1 MATETPKER
10 DQRIGSLALKH
21 GRITPL
27 ELQALLQTQR
37 EAADRGEYRPFGALL
52 VDSGKLTR
60 EDLENLL
67 KEQTRSWE
75 GQRVVGRYRLIAKI
89 GEGGMGAVWK
99 AQHVDLGNTVAIK
112 LLPYSVVGDE
122 RLVQRFQREARLMAS
137 INHSNVLQAFDA
149 GEQGGQPYFV
159 MPYLEGASV
168 GAIIRQCG
176 RMGPRTLLSVAL
188 QIVRG
193 LQYAHQRGMIHRDLK
208 PDNLF
213 IGNDGT
219 AKVLDLGLAKLIEG
233 SESLAGPR
241 PTQTGMIVGTPQ
253 YMSPEQIQGDPNLD
267 ARSDIY
273 SLGATLFHMATGR
286 MPFPG
291 KNVPEVLR
299 LKHQNPTPDP
309 FDIVPGLPEGV
320 RRLIL
325 SMMAALPAKRPADG
339 LTLEAEIEA
348 LLEGK
353 PVTGASLAPA
363 SIVMGQS
370 ERDTRT
376 FSLGDHKAAI
386 PRETAVVVKS
396 VPGHD
401 SSVTTM
407 LPRKK
412 SDPAAPS
419 SSPDAEKA
427 AAPES
432 TQYVPTPASAALLQ
446 KPAPAAAPAAAAPL
460 ASTPAPPA
468 HTAAA
473 GTLSQEMPRIQ
484 ASAIAQVIAAVILVI
499 VTVLATLAVVK
510 MQSGTEH
517 RKPPPPSGTPGP

>member
-1 MATETPKER
+1 
-10 DQRIGSLALKH
+10 
-21 GRITPL
+21 
-27 ELQALLQTQR
+27 
-37 EAADRGEYRPFGALL
+37 
-52 VDSGKLTR
+52 
-60 EDLENLL
+60 
-67 KEQTRSWE
+67 
-75 GQRVVGRYRLIAKI
+75 
-89 GEGGMGAVWK
+89 
-99 AQHVDLGNTVAIK
+99 
-112 LLPYSVVGDE
+112 
-122 RLVQRFQREARLMAS
+122 
-137 INHSNVLQAFDA
+137 
-149 GEQGGQPYFV
+149 
-159 MPYLEGASV
+159 
-168 GAIIRQCG
+168 
-176 RMGPRTLLSVAL
+176 
-188 QIVRG
+188 
-193 LQYAHQRGMIHRDLK
+193 
-208 PDNLF
+208 
-213 IGNDGT
+213 
-219 AKVLDLGLAKLIEG
+219 
-233 SESLAGPR
+233 
-241 PTQTGMIVGTPQ
+241 MIVGTPQ

-353 PVTGASLAPA
+353 PVTGASLAPS

-376 FSLGDHKAAI
+376 FSLGDHKTAI
-386 PRETAVVVKS
+386 PRETAVVMKS

-419 SSPDAEKA
+419 STP

-446 KPAPAAAPAAAAPL
+446 KPASAAAHASAAPL
-460 ASTPAPPA
+460 ASTPAAPA
-468 HTAAA
+468 SAA

-517 RKPPPPSGTPGP
+517 RKPPPPSGAPGP